1 MTHLPVD
8 ASTVALMLSIFVVIS
23 VVTARLRIPY
33 TVGLV
38 ISGLVISFVP
48 HHPLLELTPGLVLFF
63 FLPPLLFD
71 GGLNADV
78 RDMRRNFVP
87 IALLATLG
95 VLLCIGLSYVF
106 LVYGAHLPPRM
117 AVIFGAIV
125 AATDPVAVLALFRA
139 LRVDR
144 NLLAIVEGESLFN
157 DGTAVVAF
165 SALMVALS
173 DVPGAIDLR
182 DTLWQFF
189 FMTAGGALIGVVAG
203 YAARFVIRFIADQ
216 VMIVAVVTVAVA
228 YGAYLVADDLRVSGI
243 IAVIAAAMIVAG
255 SRTLGRLPAD
265 ERAQVSNFWTII
277 AFLANTVLFL
287 LMGTSIHMDQII
299 AEWPDAIFGLA
310 AVLISRPLIVRGL
323 APVSKLLGRPI
334 SSAWQHAITL
344 AGMRGALSMAL
355 VLSLPDDFPGRTLLI
370 SMVFSVVL
378 FTVVVQGALL
388 EPVFRALGLIG
399 PAASAEAP
407 AT

>member
-1 MTHLPVD
+1 MTHLPVG

-48 HHPLLELTPGLVLFF
+48 HQRLLELTPGLVLFF

-87 IALLATLG
+87 ITLLATLG
-95 VLLCIGLSYVF
+95 VLLTIAFSYVV
-106 LVYGAHLPPRM
+106 LVYGAHLPPRT

-125 AATDPVAVLALFRA
+125 AATDPVAVLSLFRA
-139 LRVDR
+139 MRVDP

-189 FMTAGGALIGVVAG
+189 FMTAGGVVVGVLAG
-203 YAARFVIRFIADQ
+203 YAARFVIRFIADE

-243 IAVIAAAMIVAG
+243 IAVITAAMIVAG
-255 SRTLGRLPAD
+255 SRTLGRMPAA
-265 ERAQVSNFWTII
+265 ERAEVGNFWTII

-287 LMGTSIHMDQII
+287 LVGTSIHMGQII

-334 SSAWQHAITL
+334 SSAWQSAITL
-344 AGMRGALSMAL
+344 AGIRGALSMAL
-355 VLSLPDDFPGRTLLI
+355 VLSLPDDYPGRSLLI

-378 FTVVVQGALL
+378 FTIVVQGALL
-388 EPVFRALGLIG
+388 EPVFRMLGLIG
-399 PAASAEAP
+399 PSDAEAP